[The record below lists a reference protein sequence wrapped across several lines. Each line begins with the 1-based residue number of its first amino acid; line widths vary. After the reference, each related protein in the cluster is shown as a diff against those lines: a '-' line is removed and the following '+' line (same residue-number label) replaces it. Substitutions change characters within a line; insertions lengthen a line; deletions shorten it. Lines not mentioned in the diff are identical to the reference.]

1 VIKNWYKK
9 ANLNFG
15 DSYDAEQDTLAS
27 YIQRR
32 RGHDRQL
39 ALRIAKNIL
48 ENMGGARG
56 IIQRGELNEETLDMM
71 MMLSSGPI

>member
-1 VIKNWYKK
+1 MITNWYKI
-9 ANLNFG
+9 AISFQDN
-15 DSYDAEQDTLAS
+15 YDKEQDTLAS
-27 YIQRR
+27 FIQRE

-48 ENMGGARG
+48 TDMGGARG

-71 MMLSSGPI
+71 MMMSSGPI